1 MPTSPEDRRFNIHA
15 TPEMMAGVYANFA
28 NVSHSDYEF
37 SLTFMRLDHENET
50 DEEVNGVVVS
60 RINMSARFMK
70 ELIEAMN
77 DNFGKWQAGENIRNL
92 PEAPD
97 HD

>member
-1 MPTSPEDRRFNIHA
+1 VPTEPDERHFNIHA

-37 SLTFMRLDHENET
+37 SVTFMRLDHENET
-50 DEEVNGVVVS
+50 EEEINGVVVS
-60 RINMSARFMK
+60 RINMSARFMR

>member
-1 MPTSPEDRRFNIHA
+1 VPIEPDERHFNIHA

-37 SLTFMRLDHENET
+37 SITFMRLYHENET
-50 DEEVNGVVVS
+50 EEEINGVVVS

>member
-1 MPTSPEDRRFNIHA
+1 MEPEERHFNIHA
-15 TPEMMAGVYANFA
+15 TPETMAGVYANFA

-37 SLTFMRLDHENET
+37 SITFVRLDHESET

-60 RINMSARFMK
+60 RVNMSPRFMK
-70 ELIEAMN
+70 ELLDAMA
-77 DNFGKWQAGENIRNL
+77 DNFSKWQAGENIRNL

-97 HD
+97 HE